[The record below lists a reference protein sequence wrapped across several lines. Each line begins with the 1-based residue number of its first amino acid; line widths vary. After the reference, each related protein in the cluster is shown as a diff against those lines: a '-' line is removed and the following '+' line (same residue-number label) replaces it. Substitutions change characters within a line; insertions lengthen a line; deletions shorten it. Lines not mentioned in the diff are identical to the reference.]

1 MPLLGNSSIDRE
13 LFLEFLKREK
23 ERRAAEKDKY
33 VWEKHARPNQLP
45 PKGNRWSIYL
55 ALGGRGSGK
64 TRPMN
69 EFIRKK
75 AHDCKGSHGT
85 IVARTAADIR
95 DVVVET
101 GESSLMK
108 ISPPD
113 FMPNY
118 EPSKRRLTW
127 PNGTTATLYSSEEPD
142 ALRGH
147 NSHWA
152 AGDELAAWGKSKDD
166 VAAYSNLMF
175 GLRLRWRGIE
185 PQAFFASTPKPC
197 KVIRD
202 LVEQSKKSK
211 SSVIVSCY
219 STYENKDNLAPKF
232 FSEIITQ
239 YEGTRL
245 GRQELDGE
253 LLEDIP
259 GQLWTPEM
267 FDEIRVTR
275 NSLPEMV
282 RIVVAIDPSVSS
294 GENSDECGIVV
305 AGLGVDGLFY
315 LLKDASGVMTPSQW
329 AKEAIGQY
337 HRWHADCIIGEK
349 NNGGDLVEVN
359 LRTVDELIPYRAV
372 TASHGKAVRAQPIAA
387 LYEQKKVRHLLPEF
401 VLEWD
406 GSLTTTGKKRETG
419 FDKL

>member
-45 PKGNRWSIYL
+45 PKHNRWTHYV

-64 TRPMN
+64 TRPMS
-69 EFIRKK
+69 EWIRKK
-75 AHDCKGSHGT
+75 AHDCPGSHGT

-113 FMPNY
+113 FMPLY

-127 PNGTTATLYSSEEPD
+127 PNKSTATLYSAEEPD

-166 VAAYSNLMF
+166 VAAYSNLML
-175 GLRLRWRGIE
+175 GLRLSWKGTG

-197 KVIRD
+197 KIIRD
-202 LVEQSKKSK
+202 LVEQSNRPK
-211 SSVIVSCY
+211 SSIIVSRY
-219 STYENKDNLAPKF
+219 STYENRANLDAKF

-259 GQLWTPEM
+259 GQLWTPDM
-267 FDEIRVTR
+267 FDDIRVTR
-275 NSLPEMV
+275 ASLPEMV
-282 RIVVAIDPSVSS
+282 RVVVAID
-294 GENSDECGIVV
+294 
-305 AGLGVDGLFY
+305 
-315 LLKDASGVMTPSQW
+315 
-329 AKEAIGQY
+329 
-337 HRWHADCIIGEK
+337 
-349 NNGGDLVEVN
+349 
-359 LRTVDELIPYRAV
+359 
-372 TASHGKAVRAQPIAA
+372 
-387 LYEQKKVRHLLPEF
+387 
-401 VLEWD
+401 
-406 GSLTTTGKKRETG
+406 
-419 FDKL
+419 